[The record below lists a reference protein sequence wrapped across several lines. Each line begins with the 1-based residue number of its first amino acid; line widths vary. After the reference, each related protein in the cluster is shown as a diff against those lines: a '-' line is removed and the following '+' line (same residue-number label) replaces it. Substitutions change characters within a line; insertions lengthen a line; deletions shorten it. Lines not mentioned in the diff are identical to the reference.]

1 MKSSTQNY
9 ITEHC
14 DSSYLDKGSL
24 VKHITFVDEKYKSD
38 QKSIEVIKL
47 KSVKVC
53 PKQ

>member
-1 MKSSTQNY
+1 MTDQNY

-14 DSSYLDKGSL
+14 DSSHLDKGSL
-24 VKHITFVDEKYKSD
+24 VKHITFVLEKSKSD

-47 KSVKVC
+47 KPVKVW